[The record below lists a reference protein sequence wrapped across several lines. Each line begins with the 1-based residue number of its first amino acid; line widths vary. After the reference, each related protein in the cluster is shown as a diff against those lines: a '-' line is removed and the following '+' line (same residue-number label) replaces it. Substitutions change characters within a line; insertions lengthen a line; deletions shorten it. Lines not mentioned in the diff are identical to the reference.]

1 MRRGWTL
8 AMVFAVS
15 AIWFCAASAAHGQ
28 AAPIVRSI
36 EVQYSGPAT
45 VSKERILAQIRTA
58 VGQPY
63 SDSIVEDD
71 IRNLYKTGTIQNV
84 RIFAQP
90 ESEGVKVIVAV
101 QTRPVIRELVID
113 GAQKVSAKKLRK
125 EIAVKLNAPVN
136 EDDLQKAR
144 TKIVDIYQ
152 SKGFTDV
159 TVDFRT
165 EPIDESKGTARVI
178 YTVNEG
184 AKGAVQQIEFEGND
198 HFSSKILRKQM
209 KTRGKTFI
217 SFIDKSGRLDE
228 AQLQQDLDK
237 VKEFYETHGYID
249 ADVQEISRERRKGG
263 PLVIKVG
270 VKEGIQYHVGRL
282 TFSGEK
288 QTTETKIRAL
298 VKMKEG
304 SVYSPKQ
311 LHDDAKAVADG
322 YGSGGYVDLV
332 ILPEGTPAGPG
343 LIDVHYKIEEGNR
356 SFVERINI
364 VGNTR
369 TKDKV
374 IRREILVKPGDVFN
388 TVRVETTKKRLEN
401 LGYFSK
407 VETYPDETGV
417 EGRKDLVV
425 QVEEKRTGSLNF
437 GAGYST
443 IDSLIGF
450 VELTQGN
457 FDIGNWPGLTGAG
470 QKFRAKAQVG
480 SQRKDFV
487 VALTEPWF
495 LDRPLSLG
503 GQAFYS
509 DASYLSSVYDQRN
522 YGFSLELRKPLFSWV
537 YGILDYSLQNYE
549 IYNVAGG
556 VSPEITAEEGTTTKS
571 MVSTSL
577 VWDRRDNPF
586 LTRKGERISITPF
599 VAGGPLGGN
608 EQVYG
613 LDVEATKYW
622 RVWKDVI
629 FLVDAEA
636 STIDVWDKAETT
648 LIPAFIPCKIGT
660 PGCGSNGTKEN
671 PNAFF
676 GDVVT
681 GPHTVLGK
689 DAMGNPCTLG
699 TTGCVPVTE
708 PIDVRIPAVPIYD
721 RLYLGGA
728 NNLRGFQFRDIS
740 PKDTNN
746 QPIGGQ
752 TMWRAT
758 GEITFPIVEKARFAI
773 FSDVGAVNA
782 GPWTFGDEMIAIPR
796 GPNQI
801 ATFIYQSK
809 QAKLGLGP
817 PPSPL
822 TPRRTVDSMG
832 SDFGVG
838 VRLDLPIGPLR
849 LDYGLPIDNAG
860 NASHGHLNFSVG
872 YQF

>member
-1 MRRGWTL
+1 MRCAGFGILIDMRESWGMGRGWTL
-8 AMVFAVS
+8 AMLFAIS
-15 AIWFCAASAAHGQ
+15 AIWFGAASAVHGQ
-28 AAPIVRSI
+28 GAPIIHSI
-36 EVQYSGPAT
+36 DVQYSGPST
-45 VSKERILAQIRTA
+45 VSKERILAQMRTA

-63 SDSIVEDD
+63 SDSTVEDD

-90 ESEGVKVIVAV
+90 QGDGVKVIVAV

-113 GAQKVSAKKLRK
+113 GAQRVSAKKLRK

-144 TKIVDIYQ
+144 TKIIDIYQ

-184 AKGAVQQIEFEGND
+184 AKGAVQQIQFEGNE
-198 HFSSKILRKQM
+198 HFSTKILRKQM
-209 KTRGKTFI
+209 KTRGKSLV
-217 SFIDKSGRLDE
+217 SFVDKSGRLDE
-228 AQLQQDLDK
+228 VQLQQDLDK
-237 VKEFYETHGYID
+237 IKEFYQNHGYID
-249 ADVQEISRERRKGG
+249 ADVQELGRERRKGG
-263 PLVIKVG
+263 PLTIKVG
-270 VKEGIQYHVGRL
+270 IKEGTQYHVGKL

-288 QTTETKIRAL
+288 QTTEQKLRAL
-298 VKMKEG
+298 LKMKEG

-311 LHDDAKAVADG
+311 LHDDAKSVADG

-332 ILPEGTPAGPG
+332 ILPQGTPAGPG

-374 IRREILVKPGDVFN
+374 IRREILLKPGDVFN
-388 TVRVETTKKRLEN
+388 TVRVDTTKKRLDN

-407 VETYPDETGV
+407 VEAYPEETGV

-443 IDSLIGF
+443 VDSLIGF

-457 FDIGNWPGLTGAG
+457 FDIANWPGLTGAG
-470 QKFRAKAQVG
+470 QKFRAKAQIG
-480 SQRKDFV
+480 AQRKDFV

-509 DASYLSSVYDQRN
+509 EATYLSTVYSQRN
-522 YGFSLELRKPLFSWV
+522 YGFSIELRKPLFSWV
-537 YGILDYSLQNYE
+537 YGVLTYSLQNYE
-549 IYNVAGG
+549 IFDVANG
-556 VSPEITAEEGTTTKS
+556 VSPEILAEEGTTTKS
-571 MVSTSL
+571 MISTSL

-599 VAGGPLGGN
+599 VTGGPLGGT
-608 EQVYG
+608 EQTYG
-613 LDVEATKYW
+613 LDIEATKYW
-622 RVWKDVI
+622 RVWKDII
-629 FLVDAEA
+629 FLIDAEA
-636 STIDVWDKAETT
+636 STIDVWDHPEFKN
-648 LIPAFIPCKIGT
+648 FIT
-660 PGCGSNGTKEN
+660 NGE
-671 PNAFF
+671 
-676 GDVVT
+676 VVT
-681 GPHTVLGK
+681 GPHQQ
-689 DAMGNPCTLG
+689 LG
-699 TTGCVPVTE
+699 TNSMGQPCVFGTSGCDTPVIQQFTAQ
-708 PIDVRIPAVPIYD
+708 VPAVPIYD
-721 RLYLGGA
+721 RLYLGGS

-740 PKDTNN
+740 PKDSNN

-752 TMWRAT
+752 SMWRAT
-758 GEITFPIVEKARFAI
+758 GEITFPIIEKARGAI
-773 FSDVGAVNA
+773 FSDVGVVNA
-782 GPWTFGDEMIAIPR
+782 GPWTFGDETIDIPR
-796 GPNQI
+796 GDNQI
-801 ATFIYQSK
+801 ATFVFQSQ
-809 QAKLGLGP
+809 QAKKGLGP
-817 PPSPL
+817 PPAPL
-822 TPRRTVDSMG
+822 TPRRRVDTLG
-832 SDFGVG
+832 SDVG
-838 VRLDLPIGPLR
+838 IGLRLDLPIGPLR
-849 LDYGLPIDNAG
+849 LDYGFPIDNAG
-860 NASHGHLNFSVG
+860 NSTHGHLNFSVG

>member
-1 MRRGWTL
+1 MLFVVAATWFGVTS
-8 AMVFAVS
+8 S
-15 AIWFCAASAAHGQ
+15 ANGQ
-28 AAPIVRSI
+28 GAPIIRSI
-36 EVQYSGPAT
+36 DVQYSGPAT
-45 VSKERILAQIRTA
+45 VSRERILAQIRTA

-63 SDSIVEDD
+63 SDSTVEDD

-90 ESEGVKVIVAV
+90 EGDGVKVIVAV

-113 GAQKVSAKKLRK
+113 GTQKLSAKKLRK

-136 EDDLQKAR
+136 EDDLQKGR
-144 TKIVDIYQ
+144 QKIIDIYQ
-152 SKGFTDV
+152 ARGFTDI

-165 EPIDESKGTARVI
+165 EPIDEGKGTARVI

-184 AKGAVQQIEFEGND
+184 TKGAVKLIEFEGNE
-198 HFSSKILRKQM
+198 HFSDRVLRKQM
-209 KTRGKTFI
+209 KTRGKTFV
-217 SFIDKSGRLDE
+217 SFVDKSGRLDE
-228 AQLQQDLDK
+228 AQFQQDLDK
-237 VKEFYETHGYID
+237 VKEFYQSKGYID
-249 ADVQEISRERRKGG
+249 ADVQELRRERKNG
-263 PLVIKVG
+263 PLIITVE
-270 VKEGIQYHVGRL
+270 VKEGTQYHVNKL
-282 TFSGEK
+282 TFAGEK
-288 QTTETKIRAL
+288 QTTEQKIRAL

-304 SVYSPKQ
+304 SIYSPKQ
-311 LHDDAKAVADG
+311 LHEDAKAIADG

-332 ILPEGTPAGPG
+332 IVPQGTPAGAG

-388 TVRVETTKKRLEN
+388 TVRVDTTKRRLDN

-407 VETYPDETGV
+407 VDAYPEDTGV

-457 FDIGNWPGLTGAG
+457 FDIANWPGLTGAG
-470 QKFRAKAQVG
+470 EKFRAKAQIG
-480 SQRKDFV
+480 SQRQDFV

-509 DASYLSSVYDQRN
+509 DASYLSSVYSQRN

-537 YGILDYSLQNYE
+537 YGVFGYSLQNYD
-549 IYNVAGG
+549 IYNVANG
-556 VSPEITAEEGTTTKS
+556 VSSEILAEAGTTTKS

-586 LTRKGERISITPF
+586 LTRRGERISISPF
-599 VAGGPLGGN
+599 VAGGPLGGD

-613 LDVEATKYW
+613 LDVQATKYW
-622 RVWKDVI
+622 RIWKDVI
-629 FLVDAEA
+629 FLVDGEA
-636 STIDVWDKAETT
+636 STVDTWDSDQTKSFINSGTVVKAPHQALFID
-648 LIPAFIPCKIGT
+648 
-660 PGCGSNGTKEN
+660 S
-671 PNAFF
+671 
-676 GDVVT
+676 
-681 GPHTVLGK
+681 
-689 DAMGNPCTLG
+689 
-699 TTGCVPVTE
+699 TTGLPCDPATSSNCNSVVRSFTE
-708 PIDVRIPAVPIYD
+708 QISNVPIYD
-721 RLYLGGA
+721 RLYLGGS
-728 NNLRGFQFRDIS
+728 NNLRGFKFRDIS
-740 PKDTNN
+740 PKDSNN

-752 TMWRAT
+752 SMWRAT
-758 GEITFPIVEKARFAI
+758 GEITFPIIEKARAAI
-773 FSDVGAVNA
+773 FSDIGAVNE
-782 GPWTFGDEMIAIPR
+782 GPWTFGVTSIDIPR

-801 ATFIYQSK
+801 ATFRYK
-809 QAKLGLGP
+809 VEQAKLGKGP
-817 PPSPL
+817 DPGPL
-822 TPRRTVDSMG
+822 TARRSVDSMG
-832 SDFGVG
+832 SDFGIG
-838 VRLDLPIGPLR
+838 LRLDLPIGPLR
-849 LDYGLPIDNAG
+849 LDYGFPVDNAG
-860 NASHGHLNFSVG
+860 NANHGHLNFSVG